1 MLLRYRTQKPKRKPF
16 VNATFKEIAEILG
29 CSTAWVHK
37 ACRERR
43 EALDM
48 ALSAKGT
55 MRRPKAEPPMH
66 YKWKRYH
73 YTMEHQSWLTSPHVL
88 RLQAHLSLAGRCARF
103 HRQYPE
109 MRISVNKIREIYK
122 KHMVRRKVLQE
133 QKMVTRPHLQRID
146 EEARRALQEFREY
159 VRRGFN
165 IVYLDEVCFTKT
177 TLPTLCW
184 SATHD

>member
-1 MLLRYRTQKPKRKPF
+1 
-16 VNATFKEIAEILG
+16 
-29 CSTAWVHK
+29 
-37 ACRERR
+37 
-43 EALDM
+43 
-48 ALSAKGT
+48 
-55 MRRPKAEPPMH
+55 MH

-73 YTMEHQSWLTSPHVL
+73 YTMEHQSWLTSTHVL
-88 RLQAHLSLAGRCARF
+88 RLQAHLSLAQRCARF

-133 QKMVTRPHLQRID
+133 QKLVTRPHLERID
-146 EEARRALQEFREY
+146 AEARRAHQELRDY
-159 VRRGFN
+159 VIRGFS

-184 SATHD
+184 SAVRQPLMVDRKQYNQGYYSVIAAISYGRGLELIQIEKGAIDRARFKVFLE